1 MNIRR
6 LLATLALS
14 CCLLALV
21 AGCKEKGA
29 DIPTTREI
37 DKAPKIG
44 LPQGLSDNKK

>member
-1 MNIRR
+1 MNTRR
-6 LLATLALS
+6 LLGTLALG

-44 LPQGLSDNKK
+44 FPKGLSDTKK